1 MREVNLDAYRNDF
14 ERVSALIGNPNAP
27 TPNTTENR
35 SRDRLFRV
43 KKGLLHLLLEV
54 IPQIEDSQQRQEVS
68 LWVSGIH
75 DIIRC
80 EECDAGVNHD

>member
-1 MREVNLDAYRNDF
+1 MREVNLDTDYSDF
-14 ERVSALIGNPNAP
+14 ERVHALIGNPHAP
-27 TPNTTENR
+27 TPNTTDNR

-43 KKGLLHLLLEV
+43 KKGLLHLLQDV
-54 IPQIEDSQQRQEVS
+54 IPQIEDSQQRQEVY

-80 EECDAGVNHD
+80 EECDAGVAHG